1 MASSRKAVFL
11 TAMVVLGL
19 IAVGVYAWFGRDRPN
34 NAGAEAAAKAKQF
47 RDTREAEIQVD
58 LKNSAVADLENVQLA
73 QADPVLLN
81 LATAGM
87 REPIGRDWTIGRL
100 LAIQGLELKRDPSA
114 YDEAV
119 ERAQTALNLE
129 TALESKTAV
138 RHYLAAKLAEARNS
152 SKVRVFEQHIAAGMS
167 PGDAVQWAEL
177 YQAQT
182 NSGTAAGRADSQGTL
197 KSLQSL
203 VPDNLYAQLEWLGV
217 QARTKDKEITDTLS
231 RLGGLLSP
239 IFAYH
244 GPEAAARFRRL
255 VDQAQAALKAAN
267 WPAVGEKV
275 AAIDQMVRP
284 LPEVESDRH
293 RIQRDLSWHIVS
305 DYTHAFYQKHRI
317 DRRLP
322 SAGHPVQ
329 FREIQLSGPL
339 VEIADAHEAQFVE
352 VDADAGPR
360 LDIAVLRDESFALFR
375 RDAKESSGRAWIRT
389 ASAPLPRGAYSHFLS
404 ADLSGDPNGATNP
417 TESAKGPASKTDQ
430 SPTDFVLFGPAGLLV
445 LETRDGAGPDLLT
458 LHAVPTPALAEAT
471 KGATSVVAIDLDG
484 DGLNDLVVACRKPDG
499 PGATLRV
506 WRNQGNRTFRDA
518 TARSWIKDVPIGVGS
533 LVAVDWDNDLDID
546 LLAPGLAPKTGAP
559 AQLAFLRG
567 RGLARFGSQRFPVKD
582 SDIQSATTIAVLDA
596 DSNGSWDLLAS
607 GPHGMQLL
615 LTSTIEH
622 GRVDT
627 IGVEA
632 VSDFPADGLLAFDYD
647 NDGCPDLIAWN
658 RDAVRCFHGSPEG
671 HLEPTN
677 DVLPAGLGTILSTDF
692 GDLDQDGDSDLLVVK
707 SEPGKTVGRVALLL
721 NEGGNANNWID
732 VRLENRPAES
742 KAADG
747 MASDGKTVGQTR
759 VPPKGRGATL
769 CLKNR
774 GVSQM
779 QMVTKPVTHFG
790 LGSLDA
796 AQVLRVLWNTGVPVN
811 VPQPAKNTTLVQTP
825 PNRTP

>member
-11 TAMVVLGL
+11 TALVVLGL
-19 IAVGVYAWFGRDRPN
+19 IAAGGYAWFGRRGPKN
-34 NAGAEAAAKAKQF
+34 EGAEAAAKARQF
-47 RDTREAEIQVD
+47 RATREAEIQVD
-58 LKNSAVADLENVQLA
+58 LKNSAVADLENGQFA

-87 REPIGRDWTIGRL
+87 REPLGRNWTIERL
-100 LAIQGLELKRDPSA
+100 LAIQGLDVKRDPSA

-152 SKVRVFEQHIAAGMS
+152 SKVRVFEQHIAAGTS
-167 PGDAVQWAEL
+167 PGDAVQWGQL
-177 YQAQT
+177 YHAQT
-182 NSGTAAGRADSQGTL
+182 KSGTAADLADSQGTL
-197 KSLQSL
+197 KSLHSL
-203 VPDNLYAQLEWLGV
+203 VPDNLYVQLEWLGV
-217 QARTKDKEITDTLS
+217 QASKKDQEIADTLS
-231 RLGGLLSP
+231 RLDGLLSP
-239 IFAYH
+239 IFADQ
-244 GPEAAARFRRL
+244 GAEAAARFRRL
-255 VDQAQAALKAAN
+255 VDEAQAAVKGAN
-267 WPAVGEKV
+267 WPAAGENV
-275 AAIDQMVRP
+275 AAIEQMVRP
-284 LPEVESDRH
+284 LPEVASDRQ

-317 DRRLP
+317 ERRLP
-322 SAGHPVQ
+322 AAGKPVQ
-329 FREIQLSGPL
+329 FRETPLSGPL
-339 VEIADAHEAQFVE
+339 TEIADAHEAQFVE
-352 VDADAGPR
+352 VYADPGRR
-360 LDIAVLRDESFALFR
+360 LGIAVLRDESFVLFR
-375 RDAKESSGRAWIRT
+375 RDAKDSKGQVWFQT
-389 ASAPLPRGAYSHFLS
+389 ASVPLPRGAYSHFLS
-404 ADLSGDPNGATNP
+404 VDLGGNTNGVTNSWPN
-417 TESAKGPASKTDQ
+417 
-430 SPTDFVLFGPAGLLV
+430 DFVLFGPAGLLV
-445 LETRDGAGPDLLT
+445 LETRVGAGVGPNVLT
-458 LHAVPTPALAEAT
+458 LHAVPAPALAEAT

-484 DGLNDLVVACRKPDG
+484 DGLNDLVVACRMPEG

-506 WRNQGNRTFRDA
+506 LRNQGNRNFRNA
-518 TARSWIKDVPIGVGS
+518 TARSWIKDVPVGTGS
-533 LVAVDWDNDLDID
+533 LVAVDWDNDLDTD
-546 LLAPGLAPKTGAP
+546 LLAPGLAPKDGAP
-559 AQLAFLRG
+559 AQLAFLKG
-567 RGLARFGSQRFPVKD
+567 RGLARFGPQRFPVKD
-582 SDIQSATTIAVLDA
+582 SDIQSAKTLAVLDA

-607 GPHGMQLL
+607 GPHGIQLL

-622 GRVDT
+622 GRVDA

-671 HLEPTN
+671 HFEPTS
-677 DVLPAGLGTILSTDF
+677 DLLPAGFGAILSADF

-707 SEPGKTVGRVALLL
+707 SEPGKTVGRVAVLT

-732 VRLENRPAES
+732 VRLENHPAES
-742 KAADG
+742 KAADR
-747 MASDGKTVGQTR
+747 KTADTKTAGPTR

-811 VPQPAKNTTLVQTP
+811 VPQPAKNTTIVQTP
-825 PNRTP
+825 PSRTP

>member
-19 IAVGVYAWFGRDRPN
+19 IAVGVYAWFGRDQPN

-58 LKNSAVADLENVQLA
+58 LKNSAIADLENVQLA

-87 REPIGRDWTIGRL
+87 REPLGRNWTIGRL

-167 PGDAVQWAEL
+167 PGDAVQWGEL

-182 NSGTAAGRADSQGTL
+182 NSGMAAGRADSQGTL

-244 GPEAAARFRRL
+244 GPEAAARFRGL
-255 VDQAQAALKAAN
+255 VDQAQAALKVAN

-322 SAGHPVQ
+322 SAGP
-329 FREIQLSGPL
+329 
-339 VEIADAHEAQFVE
+339 
-352 VDADAGPR
+352 
-360 LDIAVLRDESFALFR
+360 
-375 RDAKESSGRAWIRT
+375 
-389 ASAPLPRGAYSHFLS
+389 
-404 ADLSGDPNGATNP
+404 
-417 TESAKGPASKTDQ
+417 
-430 SPTDFVLFGPAGLLV
+430 
-445 LETRDGAGPDLLT
+445 
-458 LHAVPTPALAEAT
+458 
-471 KGATSVVAIDLDG
+471 
-484 DGLNDLVVACRKPDG
+484 
-499 PGATLRV
+499 
-506 WRNQGNRTFRDA
+506 
-518 TARSWIKDVPIGVGS
+518 
-533 LVAVDWDNDLDID
+533 
-546 LLAPGLAPKTGAP
+546 
-559 AQLAFLRG
+559 
-567 RGLARFGSQRFPVKD
+567 
-582 SDIQSATTIAVLDA
+582 
-596 DSNGSWDLLAS
+596 
-607 GPHGMQLL
+607 
-615 LTSTIEH
+615 
-622 GRVDT
+622 
-627 IGVEA
+627 
-632 VSDFPADGLLAFDYD
+632 
-647 NDGCPDLIAWN
+647 
-658 RDAVRCFHGSPEG
+658 
-671 HLEPTN
+671 
-677 DVLPAGLGTILSTDF
+677 
-692 GDLDQDGDSDLLVVK
+692 
-707 SEPGKTVGRVALLL
+707 
-721 NEGGNANNWID
+721 
-732 VRLENRPAES
+732 
-742 KAADG
+742 
-747 MASDGKTVGQTR
+747 
-759 VPPKGRGATL
+759 
-769 CLKNR
+769 
-774 GVSQM
+774 
-779 QMVTKPVTHFG
+779 
-790 LGSLDA
+790 
-796 AQVLRVLWNTGVPVN
+796 
-811 VPQPAKNTTLVQTP
+811 
-825 PNRTP
+825 